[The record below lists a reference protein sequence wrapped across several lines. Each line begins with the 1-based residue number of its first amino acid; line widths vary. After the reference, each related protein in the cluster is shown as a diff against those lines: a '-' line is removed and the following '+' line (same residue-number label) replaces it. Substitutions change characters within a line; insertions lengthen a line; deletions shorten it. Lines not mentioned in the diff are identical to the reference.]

1 MPKCAFG
8 QSQVGSTL
16 WQIRMPSDATVL
28 PSASGVLLMANASI
42 SGDGVIS
49 VTIHLTERINLIRS
63 LFNQWIGLYWF
74 ILVYIREHWQEA
86 MFFPMKHGS
95 CSCCSLLFSDIDHPE
110 DVPGCD
116 GLKRKPLIFPL
127 PKDKDL
133 RILLS
138 TVNFPPIYIYNSI
151 YSNSIWVIK
160 IIKPKQTQLHLT
172 ICPIHKLPFG
182 IFAGLTQISFFFKN
196 HFRSL
201 GFF

>member
-1 MPKCAFG
+1 MCLWTVPGGQHLMTDQNAIGCHGASLSFG
-8 QSQVGSTL
+8 CVVDGQCLDFWGRGDLSNHSLDWENQSHSQPLQS
-16 WQIRMPSDATVL
+16 MD
-28 PSASGVLLMANASI
+28 
-42 SGDGVIS
+42 
-49 VTIHLTERINLIRS
+49 
-63 LFNQWIGLYWF
+63 WF

-95 CSCCSLLFSDIDHPE
+95 CSWCSLLFSDIDHPE

-138 TVNFPPIYIYNSI
+138 TLNFPPIYIYSYIYNSI
-151 YSNSIWVIK
+151 YSNSIWV
-160 IIKPKQTQLHLT
+160 IKPKQTQLHLT

-182 IFAGLTQISFFFKN
+182 IFAGLTQISFFLKK